1 MGNATDARLAVSV
14 DLDEW
19 YHARWVTGAALS
31 RWPQPADF
39 FREVY
44 GSDGPRGD
52 IVRPT
57 ETILELFAAA
67 GVRATFFILGEVA
80 GFYPDLVRRI
90 AGRGHEIACH
100 GMRHVDLW
108 EYAPASLASEV
119 GAAKARLEDICG
131 VAVTGFRAPNLV
143 IETWMLP
150 VLAELG
156 FVYDSSVCPSR
167 KLMGKFGAFQ
177 HCPMNP
183 YRLGPESF
191 SPGSGGLAEIPIP
204 VFPVLRLPAATGIM
218 TRVAGRW
225 WTEIALRHALRTGD
239 ALYYFHPYE
248 LTANPGIP
256 LRCFRERLF
265 CRRAGKWMED
275 AVRSLLARLAGV
287 PRATCAELA
296 ARVGQA
302 A

>member
-1 MGNATDARLAVSV
+1 MGNAADRRLAVSV

-19 YHARWVTGAALS
+19 YHARWVTGAAIS
-31 RWPQPADF
+31 RWPQPKDF
-39 FREVY
+39 FRAVY
-44 GSDGPRGD
+44 GGDGPRGD

-57 ETILELFAAA
+57 EAILDIFDAA

-90 AGRGHEIACH
+90 AARGHEIACH

-108 EYAPASLASEV
+108 EYTPESFAAEV
-119 GAAKARLEDICG
+119 GEAKARLEDLAG
-131 VAVTGFRAPNLV
+131 TAVRGFRAPNLV
-143 IETWMLP
+143 IEPWMLP
-150 VLAELG
+150 VLAGLG
-156 FVYDSSVCPSR
+156 FSYDSSVCPSR
-167 KLMGKFGAFQ
+167 KLMGKFGSFQ

-191 SPGSGGLAEIPIP
+191 TPGRGGLAEIPIP

-248 LTANPGIP
+248 MTPNPGIP
-256 LRCFRERLF
+256 LHSFRERLF
-265 CRRAGKWMED
+265 CRRAGAWMED
-275 AVRSLLARLAGV
+275 AVRTLLSRLSHV

-296 ARVGQA
+296 GRVGKVA
-302 A
+302 